1 VVGQA
6 KMGELNRAA
15 RQLGVTS
22 TTLRQQGW
30 KTASP
35 ARVRA
40 ARDNPPDW
48 LAAAR
53 ERRQDKHQR
62 RARVS
67 TAARLG
73 IQARAVRERAIRPGE
88 VGGLLA
94 ARPGWL
100 AAEER
105 RQAQIAREAE
115 DRLRRE
121 LADALVTSVH
131 EVWFQEL
138 KHAVSDADADAIDA
152 RWAPEVRRAKQEARQ
167 LAADMSAEQ
176 VRARI
181 GRERDA
187 SFAAARYRAGQL
199 LRRALGDD
207 GGQVRDP

>member
-1 VVGQA
+1 MGQA
-6 KMGELNRAA
+6 KMGELERAA

-53 ERRQDKHQR
+53 EHRQRQHQR
-62 RARVS
+62 RDRVS

-73 IQARAVRERAIRPGE
+73 IQPRAVRERGIKPGE

-100 AAEER
+100 IAEQER
-105 RQAQIAREAE
+105 RQAQTRREAE
-115 DRLRRE
+115 DKLRRE
-121 LADALVTSVH
+121 LAEALVTSVQ

-138 KHAVSDADADAIDA
+138 KHAVTDADIDAIDA
-152 RWAPEVRRAKQEARQ
+152 RWAPEVRRARWEARQ
-167 LAADMSAEQ
+167 LAGELTPEQ

-187 SFAAARYRAGQL
+187 SYAAACYRAGQL
-199 LRRALGDD
+199 LRRALEG
-207 GGQVRDP
+207 

>member
-1 VVGQA
+1 MAQA
-6 KMGELNRAA
+6 KMRELKRAA

-53 ERRQDKHQR
+53 ERRPGKHHR
-62 RARVS
+62 RDRVS

-73 IQARAVRERAIRPGE
+73 IQPRAVRDRGIKPGE

-100 AAEER
+100 IAEQER
-105 RQAQIAREAE
+105 RQSQTAREA
-115 DRLRRE
+115 DDKLRRE
-121 LADALVTSVH
+121 LADAMVTSVH

-138 KHAVSDADADAIDA
+138 KHAVTDADADAIDA

-167 LAADMSAEQ
+167 LAGELTAEQ

-181 GRERDA
+181 SRERDA
-187 SFAAARYRAGQL
+187 SYQAASYRAGQL
-199 LRRALGDD
+199 LRRALG
-207 GGQVRDP
+207 G

>member
-1 VVGQA
+1 
-6 KMGELNRAA
+6 MRELKRAA

-22 TTLRQQGW
+22 SILAQQGW
-30 KTASP
+30 KSASP

-53 ERRQDKHQR
+53 ERRPGKHQCR
-62 RARVS
+62 DRVS

-73 IQARAVRERAIRPGE
+73 NQPRAVRDREIKPGK

-100 AAEER
+100 AVEQER
-105 RQAQIAREAE
+105 RQAQTAREAE
-115 DRLRRE
+115 NRLRRE

-131 EVWFQEL
+131 EVWLQEL
-138 KHAVSDADADAIDA
+138 KHAVTDTDAAAIDA
-152 RWAPEVRRAKQEARQ
+152 RWAPEVSRARREARQ
-167 LAADMSAEQ
+167 LAGELSAEQ

-181 GRERDA
+181 GRERTPPTGRPA
-187 SFAAARYRAGQL
+187 TGPGSSCGGH
-199 LRRALGDD
+199 RRGD